1 MRDER
6 RPNHEKLETLEVL
19 RENVNWEIVEE
30 RHRLIE
36 KLFPLIAFWDHE
48 LPNLRKIFR
57 EEEIERLLFDSLKL
71 KYGDKN
77 LIRYEGA
84 QLIQFVARSGYKH
97 QPQFDEHGKPLLNRI
112 TPIH

>member
-36 KLFPLIAFWDHE
+36 KLFP
-48 LPNLRKIFR
+48 
-57 EEEIERLLFDSLKL
+57 
-71 KYGDKN
+71 
-77 LIRYEGA
+77 YEGA